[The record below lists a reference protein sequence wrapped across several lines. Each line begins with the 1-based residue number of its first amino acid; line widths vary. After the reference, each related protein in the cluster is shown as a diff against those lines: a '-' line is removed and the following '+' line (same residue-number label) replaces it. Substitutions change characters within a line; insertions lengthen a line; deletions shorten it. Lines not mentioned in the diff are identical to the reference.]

1 MTQIFERRIA
11 VYLNRNL
18 DMGFFNV
25 PRDVMDSVSPLLLH
39 WQRKREI
46 HERVKGDR
54 NLDPSQNRQS
64 VTSRNIDLAY
74 LLALWTD
81 QCTLILTLE

>member
-1 MTQIFERRIA
+1 
-11 VYLNRNL
+11 
-18 DMGFFNV
+18 MGFFNV